1 MNDLNAGRRRRDLAV
16 LAESSRPLDILVVGG
31 GITGVGIALDAAT
44 RGLRVALVD
53 ASDLAFGTS
62 RWSSKLVHGGLR
74 YLGSGNI
81 SLAYESAVE
90 RHHLMTTIAPHLI
103 RPVRQV
109 IPDFG
114 RRRQMVAIRTG
125 FRAGDLLRRAAGTSV
140 EVLPP
145 PASLSRDETVQ
156 RCPTVRL
163 DGLSGGFGG
172 SDGQLIDDAR
182 LVVAVARTAAA
193 NGATV
198 LTRVRADE
206 VTGTSARL
214 TDTLT
219 GESFDVAARAVVN
232 ATGVWSG
239 DIEPSLSVRPSRGT
253 HLVFDAATFGHPT
266 AALTVPLN
274 GSVSR
279 FVFALP
285 EQLGRVYV
293 GLTDVEA
300 AGPVPDVPQASD
312 EEIDFLIDAI
322 NVALERPVSRADVI
336 GTFAGL
342 RPLVDN
348 RPAGDGGAGD
358 DSIVPATGAGDLADV
373 SRRHLVRVSGGTLV
387 SVIGGKLT
395 TYRRMAKDALDAAV
409 DVARLDAGPCV
420 TERTPLIGARGAAPG
435 SSFLAS
441 SLPASL
447 VARFGSEA
455 AKVIEVATVSDPRG
469 PIVDGMDLTRAEIEF
484 AVTHEG
490 ALDADDVLHR
500 RTRIGLVDA
509 DADRARAAVEEIV
522 ESALVTSC

>member
-206 VTGTSARL
+206 VTGTSA
-214 TDTLT
+214 
-219 GESFDVAARAVVN
+219 
-232 ATGVWSG
+232 
-239 DIEPSLSVRPSRGT
+239 
-253 HLVFDAATFGHPT
+253 
-266 AALTVPLN
+266 
-274 GSVSR
+274 
-279 FVFALP
+279 
-285 EQLGRVYV
+285 
-293 GLTDVEA
+293 
-300 AGPVPDVPQASD
+300 
-312 EEIDFLIDAI
+312 
-322 NVALERPVSRADVI
+322 
-336 GTFAGL
+336 
-342 RPLVDN
+342 
-348 RPAGDGGAGD
+348 
-358 DSIVPATGAGDLADV
+358 
-373 SRRHLVRVSGGTLV
+373 
-387 SVIGGKLT
+387 
-395 TYRRMAKDALDAAV
+395 
-409 DVARLDAGPCV
+409 
-420 TERTPLIGARGAAPG
+420 
-435 SSFLAS
+435 
-441 SLPASL
+441 
-447 VARFGSEA
+447 
-455 AKVIEVATVSDPRG
+455 
-469 PIVDGMDLTRAEIEF
+469 
-484 AVTHEG
+484 
-490 ALDADDVLHR
+490 
-500 RTRIGLVDA
+500 
-509 DADRARAAVEEIV
+509 
-522 ESALVTSC
+522 